1 MTCAGLGFWRR
12 YLATLDDQMRDD
24 LLADPTFTNGG

>member
-12 YLATLDDQMRDD
+12 YLATLDDQMRAD
-24 LLADPTFTNGG
+24 LLAEPAFNNGG